1 MDEKEKA
8 QMIAEALSGLTYSEW
23 QAVRSVIDAIFGKRA
38 EKTLDALSLANT
50 DIEHLG
56 PRIYRSLIKEPSE
69 RIRF

>member
-8 QMIAEALSGLTYSEW
+8 QMIAEVLSGITYREW
-23 QAVRSVIDAIFGKRA
+23 QAVRSVIDAIFCKRA

-56 PRIYRSLIKEPSE
+56 PRIYRSLTKEPSE

>member
-50 DIEHLG
+50 DIGHFVTTPVGNLTVLTG
-56 PRIYRSLIKEPSE
+56 V
-69 RIRF
+69 FA